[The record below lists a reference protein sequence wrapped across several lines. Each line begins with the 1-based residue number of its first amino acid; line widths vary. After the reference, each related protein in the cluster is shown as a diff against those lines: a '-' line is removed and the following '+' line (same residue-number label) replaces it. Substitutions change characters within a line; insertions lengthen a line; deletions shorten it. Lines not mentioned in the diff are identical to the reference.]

1 MDTQNIQ
8 STESDK
14 GFTLIELLIVIV
26 ILGVLA
32 TITVFAVNGIADRG
46 QESACAADLKTV
58 EVAVE
63 AYYAKNG
70 TYPATLQALTEGD
83 DQFLKS
89 VPETVSLDAN
99 GTVTPAGDCA

>member
-1 MDTQNIQ
+1 VDTQNIQ
-8 STESDK
+8 PTESDK

-32 TITVFAVNGIADRG
+32 TITVFAVNGITNRG
-46 QESACAADLKTV
+46 QQSACAADLKTV

-70 TYPATLQALTEGD
+70 TYPTTLAQLTAEPD
-83 DQFLKS
+83 RFLKS
-89 VPETVSLDAN
+89 APDTVSL
-99 GTVTPAGDCA
+99 GTDGEVTPAGTCA

>member
-32 TITVFAVNGIADRG
+32 TITVFAVNGITDRG
-46 QESACAADLKTV
+46 QQSACAADRKTL

-63 AYYAKNG
+63 AFYAQNA
-70 TYPATLQALTEGD
+70 TYPADQAALVSGG
-83 DQFLKS
+83 FLNS
-89 VPETVSLDAN
+89 ESTRYTV
-99 GTVTPAGDCA
+99 AGDSISPVPGGPCA